1 MSKKSILCVDD
12 SATMRTIVEKTFF
25 AEPYDVVTVP
35 SGEAAIEKVKEI
47 QPDLI
52 LADAGMVGVTGYDVC
67 KAVRDDAGIGNIPVI
82 IMSGVSSPYDENKAR
97 DVGATDHIKKP
108 FDTTKLIEKVAE
120 LCSAAAPAGE
130 PEKPKVSPVTPRITP
145 TTPKPAPAQGATL
158 HAFPNPIAQKTP
170 VVPPV
175 VPPVVRPVVPP
186 VVRPVVPPVV
196 RPVVPPVAPPVAPP
210 IVPAS
215 PKETMEFGAAIVSEK
230 PKLKEVVPIEIDEQ
244 AGEDADIQVGTLAE
258 LAQMNEKGETLEPV
272 HEADALELD
281 EPVVPEAPE
290 EKPAVK
296 ELIETAAADVAAKV
310 GGLTSEQA
318 EAIRVLT
325 AEVIEQVVWEVV
337 PDLAET
343 IIQER
348 IDKLLEK

>member
-25 AEPYDVVTVP
+25 AEPYNVVTVP
-35 SGEAAIEKVKEI
+35 SGEAAIEKAREI

-67 KAVRDDAGIGNIPVI
+67 KAVREEAGIENIPVI
-82 IMSGVSSPYDENKAR
+82 IMSGVSSPYDENTAR

-108 FDTTKLIEKVAE
+108 FDTTKLIEKVTE
-120 LCSAAAPAGE
+120 LCGAAAPAVE
-130 PEKPKVSPVTPRITP
+130 ISPATPKIAP
-145 TTPKPAPAQGATL
+145 TTPMPAPAQGATL
-158 HAFPNPIAQKTP
+158 HAFPNPVAQKAP
-170 VVPPV
+170 IAPPV
-175 VPPVVRPVVPP
+175 V
-186 VVRPVVPPVV
+186 
-196 RPVVPPVAPPVAPP
+196 PPVAPP

-215 PKETMEFGAAIVSEK
+215 PRPIRPASPKETMEYGTPVAFEK
-230 PKLKEVVPIEIDEQ
+230 PKLEEVVPIEIDEQ
-244 AGEDADIQVGTLAE
+244 AGDDADIQVGTLAE
-258 LAQMNEKGETLEPV
+258 LAQMNEKGETLKPTYEV
-272 HEADALELD
+272 DALELD
-281 EPVVPEAPE
+281 EPVAPE
-290 EKPAVK
+290 TPAAKPAI
-296 ELIETAAADVAAKV
+296 EERIETAAADVAAKV
-310 GGLTSEQA
+310 GGLTPEQA
-318 EAIRVLT
+318 EAIRTLT

>member
-25 AEPYDVVTVP
+25 AEPYDDVTVP
-35 SGEAAIEKVKEI
+35 SGEAAIEKAREI

-67 KAVRDDAGIGNIPVI
+67 KAVRDEAGIGEIPVI

-97 DVGATDHIKKP
+97 DVGVTDHIKKP
-108 FDTTKLIEKVAE
+108 FDTTKLIEKVNE
-120 LCSAAAPAGE
+120 LCEAAAPAAE
-130 PEKPKVSPVTPRITP
+130 AAMPRISPAPPKIVP

-158 HAFPNPIAQKTP
+158 HAFPSPVAQKAP
-170 VVPPV
+170 VAPPV
-175 VPPVVRPVVPP
+175 VP
-186 VVRPVVPPVV
+186 
-196 RPVVPPVAPPVAPP
+196 PVVPPVAPPVAPP

-215 PKETMEFGAAIVSEK
+215 PRPIRPASPKETMEFGAMAASEK
-230 PKLKEVVPIEIDEQ
+230 PKRAEVAPIEIDEQ
-244 AGEDADIQVGTLAE
+244 AGDDADIQVGTLAE
-258 LAQMNEKGETLEPV
+258 LAQMNEKGETLEPT
-272 HEADALELD
+272 HEVEAIELD
-281 EPVVPEAPE
+281 EPVAPATSE
-290 EKPAVK
+290 EKPAI
-296 ELIETAAADVAAKV
+296 EEIIETAAADVAAKV
-310 GGLTSEQA
+310 GGLTPEQA
-318 EAIRVLT
+318 EAIRTLT
-325 AEVIEQVVWEVV
+325 AEVIEQVVWEIV